1 MPAFLKGKKF
11 ILCAVALLLAAVATI
26 VAVSFTYAAYRRDV
40 MSEGGAT
47 VAGAVAEYK
56 RGNAKRNNDPVEIV
70 DTQGTLTVS
79 ELSPGD
85 LFYYDFSVN
94 NFTDGADV
102 KYNEVLLKITC
113 EFTFTYAYMADGG
126 KVEYQSLSAVAD
138 DSSHPDIIFS
148 FAEKGAEDLNEIEA
162 QTGTSPVYYDPQT
175 GSPSDIY
182 VVENAENKENEE
194 NKENVQ
200 RIGFY
205 LYPASAG
212 STYSQRLGFTV
223 QVPAQSAS
231 SGEYDEDS
239 EFRLNISLK
248 IIAEQELETEPGQT
262 G

>member
-47 VAGAVAEYK
+47 VAGAIAEYK
-56 RGNAKRNNDPVEIV
+56 RGSAKRNNDPVEIV
-70 DTQGTLTVS
+70 DTQGTITVS

-175 GSPSDIY
+175 GSSSDIY
-182 VVENAENKENEE
+182 VVQSKEGDDY
-194 NKENVQ
+194 VQ

-205 LYPASAG
+205 LYPASAV
-212 STYSQRLGFTV
+212 STYSQELGFTV

>member
-56 RGNAKRNNDPVEIV
+56 RGSAKRNNDPVEIV

-85 LFYYDFSVN
+85 LFYYGFSVN

-113 EFTFTYAYMADGG
+113 EFTFTYAYMADGEV
-126 KVEYQSLSAVAD
+126 KYQSLSALAD
-138 DSSHPDIIFS
+138 GSSKTADITFS
-148 FAEKGAEDLNEIEA
+148 FAKKEDEQLNGIKA
-162 QTGTSPVYYDPQT
+162 QAGTSPVYYDPQT
-175 GSPSDIY
+175 GLPSDIY

-205 LYPASAG
+205 LYPASAE
-212 STYSQRLGFTV
+212 SKYSQRLGFTV

-248 IIAEQELETEPGQT
+248 IIAEQELDTQPGQT

>member
-56 RGNAKRNNDPVEIV
+56 RGNAKRNNDLVEIV
-70 DTQGTLTVS
+70 DTQGTITVS

-94 NFTDGADV
+94 NSTGGDDV

-113 EFTFTYAYMADGG
+113 EFTFTYAYMADGE
-126 KVEYQSLSAVAD
+126 VEYQSLSALAD
-138 DSSHPDIIFS
+138 DSSKTADITFS
-148 FAEKGAEDLNEIEA
+148 FAKKDDQLNEDDKLNGIDA
-162 QTGTSPVYYDPQT
+162 QEGTSPVYYDPQI

-182 VVENAENKENEE
+182 VVQNAENG
-194 NKENVQ
+194 ENVQ

-248 IIAEQELETEPGQT
+248 IIAEQELDTQPGQT

>member
-56 RGNAKRNNDPVEIV
+56 RGSAKRNNDPVEIV

-113 EFTFTYAYMADGG
+113 EFTFTYAYMADGEV
-126 KVEYQSLSAVAD
+126 KYQSLSALAD
-138 DSSHPDIIFS
+138 GSSKTADITFS
-148 FAEKGAEDLNEIEA
+148 FAKKEDDQLNGIEA
-162 QTGTSPVYYDPQT
+162 QAGTSPVYYDPQT

-248 IIAEQELETEPGQT
+248 IIAEQELDTQPGQT

>member
-56 RGNAKRNNDPVEIV
+56 RGSAKRNNDPVEIV

-113 EFTFTYAYMADGG
+113 EFTFTYDNM
-126 KVEYQSLSAVAD
+126 KM
-138 DSSHPDIIFS
+138 FS
-148 FAEKGAEDLNEIEA
+148 GSKSI
-162 QTGTSPVYYDPQT
+162 TS
-175 GSPSDIY
+175 
-182 VVENAENKENEE
+182 
-194 NKENVQ
+194 
-200 RIGFY
+200 F
-205 LYPASAG
+205 
-212 STYSQRLGFTV
+212 
-223 QVPAQSAS
+223 
-231 SGEYDEDS
+231 
-239 EFRLNISLK
+239 
-248 IIAEQELETEPGQT
+248 
-262 G
+262 

>member
-47 VAGAVAEYK
+47 VAGAIAEYK

-70 DTQGTLTVS
+70 DTQGTITVS

-94 NFTDGADV
+94 NFTGGADV

-126 KVEYQSLSAVAD
+126 VEHQSLSAVAD
-138 DSSHPDIIFS
+138 ASSHPDIIFS
-148 FAEKGAEDLNEIEA
+148 FAEKGAELGQIDA
-162 QTGTSPVYYDPQT
+162 QTDKSPVYYDPQT
-175 GSPSDIY
+175 GLPSDIY
-182 VVENAENKENEE
+182 VVQSKEGDDY
-194 NKENVQ
+194 VQ

-212 STYSQRLGFTV
+212 STYSQSLGFTV

-248 IIAEQELETEPGQT
+248 IIAEQELETQPGQT

>member
-47 VAGAVAEYK
+47 VAGAIAEYE

-70 DTQGTLTVS
+70 DTQGTITVS

-148 FAEKGAEDLNEIEA
+148 FAEKGADLGQIDA
-162 QTGTSPVYYDPQT
+162 QTGKSPVYYDPQI
-175 GSPSDIY
+175 GSSSDIY
-182 VVENAENKENEE
+182 VVQDAENG
-194 NKENVQ
+194 ENVQ

-248 IIAEQELETEPGQT
+248 IIAEQELDTQPGQT

>member
-47 VAGAVAEYK
+47 VAGAIAEYK

-70 DTQGTLTVS
+70 DTQGTITVS

-94 NFTDGADV
+94 NFTGGADV

-126 KVEYQSLSAVAD
+126 VEHQSLSAVAD
-138 DSSHPDIIFS
+138 ASSKTADITFS
-148 FAEKGAEDLNEIEA
+148 FAKKDDQLNGIEA

-175 GSPSDIY
+175 GLPSDIY
-182 VVENAENKENEE
+182 VVQSKEGDDY
-194 NKENVQ
+194 VQ

-212 STYSQRLGFTV
+212 STYSQKLGFTV

-248 IIAEQELETEPGQT
+248 IIAEQELETQPGQT

>member
-47 VAGAVAEYK
+47 VAGAIAEYE
-56 RGNAKRNNDPVEIV
+56 RGSAKRNNDPVEIV
-70 DTQGTLTVS
+70 DTQGTITVS

-94 NFTDGADV
+94 NFTGDADV

-126 KVEYQSLSAVAD
+126 VEHQSLSAVAD
-138 DSSHPDIIFS
+138 ASSHPDIIFS
-148 FAEKGAEDLNEIEA
+148 FEEKGADLGQIDA

-175 GSPSDIY
+175 GLPSDIY
-182 VVENAENKENEE
+182 VVQSKEGDDY
-194 NKENVQ
+194 VQ

-205 LYPASAG
+205 LYPANAE
-212 STYSQRLGFTV
+212 STYSQSLGFTV

-248 IIAEQELETEPGQT
+248 IIAEQELETQPGQT